1 MDEAHRGGR
10 QDGVAQ
16 LAAEGGVLPG
26 GELGPEPQPVAHPD
40 RGPGNG
46 HRGRRD
52 PTPPPVPVGAAG
64 SGGPGSGSPATG
76 RPRTDAL
83 APGTGRSVSPDTA
96 PDTGNRI
103 GDTGPLPVRP
113 AAQPVPEPHTIT
125 RLR

>member
-64 SGGPGSGSPATG
+64 CGGPGSGNPGTG

-83 APGTGRSVSPDTA
+83 APGTGRSVSPDT
-96 PDTGNRI
+96 GNRI
-103 GDTGPLPVRP
+103 GDTAPLPVRP